1 MEQIYFGE
9 RLASYRKNLG
19 LSQEGLAQLVG
30 VTNQAVSKWE
40 SDQCCPDIMLL
51 PALADIFEVSIDEL
65 FGRSTPAHDEA
76 PQQAD
81 QADAQAGAQAAPAV
95 IADLPWPDDN
105 DLRAVCYVGHR
116 LMDYTETQRKAQDE
130 PAALHFSGTVR
141 DIHSAYSVVVE
152 DGTIH
157 GDVHADDSVKC
168 GDVCGNVIAGD
179 GVRCGDVGGS
189 VSAEDAVSCGNVA
202 GSVTAGDAVN
212 CGNVGGS
219 VNAGDGIKCGN
230 IEGNAT
236 AGDAIRCT
244 FVRGVMRAGE
254 E

>member
-51 PALADIFEVSIDEL
+51 PTLADIFEVSIDEL
-65 FGRSTPAHDEA
+65 FGRSAPALEET
-76 PQQAD
+76 PQQDAHAD
-81 QADAQAGAQAAPAV
+81 AQADAQTV

-130 PAALHFSGTVR
+130 PAALHFAGTVR
-141 DIHSAYSVVVE
+141 DIHAAYNVVVE
-152 DGTIH
+152 NGIIN
-157 GDVHADDSVKC
+157 GDVHAGDSVKC
-168 GDVCGNVIAGD
+168 GDVS
-179 GVRCGDVGGS
+179 GS
-189 VSAEDAVSCGNVA
+189 VSAEDAVSCGNVR
-202 GSVTAGDAVN
+202 GSVTAGDAVS
-212 CGNVGGS
+212 CGNVGGN

-236 AGDAIRCT
+236 AGDAIRCAI
-244 FVRGVMRAGE
+244 VRGVMRSGE

>member
-51 PALADIFEVSIDEL
+51 PTLADVFEISIDEL
-65 FGRSTPAHDEA
+65 FGRSAPAHEET
-76 PQQAD
+76 PQQDA
-81 QADAQAGAQAAPAV
+81 QADARTDAQTV

-141 DIHSAYSVVVE
+141 DIHAAYNVVVE
-152 DGTIH
+152 NGIIN
-157 GDVHADDSVKC
+157 GDVHAGDS
-168 GDVCGNVIAGD
+168 
-179 GVRCGDVGGS
+179 VRCGDVSGS
-189 VSAEDAVSCGNVA
+189 VSAEDAVSCGNVR
-202 GSVTAGDAVN
+202 GSVTAGDAVS
-212 CGNVGGS
+212 CGNVGGN

-236 AGDAIRCT
+236 AGDAIRCAI
-244 FVRGVMRAGE
+244 VRGVMRSGE

>member
-1 MEQIYFGE
+1 MEQIYLGE

-51 PALADIFEVSIDEL
+51 PALADVFEISIDEL
-65 FGRSTPAHDEA
+65 FGRSAPAQEASPRHDA
-76 PQQAD
+76 HAD
-81 QADAQAGAQAAPAV
+81 AQADAQTV

-116 LMDYTETQRKAQDE
+116 LMDYTETQRKSQDE

-168 GDVCGNVIAGD
+168 GNVCGNVIAGD
-179 GVRCGDVGGS
+179 SVRCGDVGGS

-212 CGNVGGS
+212 CGDVGGS

>member
-76 PQQAD
+76 PQQDD
-81 QADAQAGAQAAPAV
+81 QADQSP

-116 LMDYTETQRKAQDE
+116 LIDFADMQNIAQDE

-157 GDVHADDSVKC
+157 GDVHADDSARC

-179 GVRCGDVGGS
+179 SVRCGDVGGS

-244 FVRGVMRAGE
+244 FVRGVMRAGQE
-254 E
+254 

>member
-1 MEQIYFGE
+1 MEQICFGE

-51 PALADIFEVSIDEL
+51 PTLADVFEISIDEL
-65 FGRSTPAHDEA
+65 FGRSAPAHEET
-76 PQQAD
+76 PQQDA
-81 QADAQAGAQAAPAV
+81 QADARTDAPAV

-168 GDVCGNVIAGD
+168 GNVCGNVIAGD
-179 GVRCGDVGGS
+179 SVRCGDVGGS

-212 CGNVGGS
+212 CGDVGGS

>member
-51 PALADIFEVSIDEL
+51 PTLADVFEISIDEL
-65 FGRSTPAHDEA
+65 FGRSAPANEET
-76 PQQAD
+76 PQQDA
-81 QADAQAGAQAAPAV
+81 QADAQADAQTV

-105 DLRAVCYVGHR
+105 DLRAVCYIGHR
-116 LMDYTETQRKAQDE
+116 LIDYTETQRMAQDE
-130 PAALHFSGTVR
+130 SAALHFSGTVR

-168 GDVCGNVIAGD
+168 GNVCGNVIARD
-179 GVRCGDVGGS
+179 SVRCGDVGGS

-212 CGNVGGS
+212 CGDVGGS

-236 AGDAIRCT
+236 AGDGIRCT